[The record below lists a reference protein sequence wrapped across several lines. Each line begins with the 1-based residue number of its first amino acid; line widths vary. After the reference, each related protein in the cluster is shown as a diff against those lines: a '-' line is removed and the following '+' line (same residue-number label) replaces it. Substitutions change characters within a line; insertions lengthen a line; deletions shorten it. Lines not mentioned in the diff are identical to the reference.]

1 MGPFPVL
8 TVGYYRPTFF
18 YFFSPFGMGVTVGSP
33 EPFNQWQWMCATV
46 TQPSIKKGKST
57 KVQTDVACDFSSH
70 SLFLLASVRKTQ
82 GSLITVPLAGAKAEL
97 LLVCNQNIICSIYK
111 RHNKYVRS
119 CSFFFLN
126 PLLREQLFF
135 SHHSPD

>member
-1 MGPFPVL
+1 MGRPVP
-8 TVGYYRPTFF
+8 GHSRQ
-18 YFFSPFGMGVTVGSP
+18 SS
-33 EPFNQWQWMCATV
+33 PFNQWQWTCATV

-82 GSLITVPLAGAKAEL
+82 ARGSQCHWPAKAEL

-111 RHNKYVRS
+111 RHNKCMRL
-119 CSFFFLN
+119 CRFFFLS

-135 SHHSPD
+135 SYHRPDSFFCFNFIVLIPCNYFF